1 MRVAREAHR
10 IKGASGLVGA
20 DGIVASADRI
30 ERSARSLVLD
40 GVANDVDELKLELER
55 FAATQARDPR
65 E

>member
-1 MRVAREAHR
+1 
-10 IKGASGLVGA
+10 VGA

-40 GVANDVDELKLELER
+40 GVANDVDELTLELER